1 MKSDQ
6 IEGRNPVL
14 EALRAKSPLSKI
26 YLQEGI
32 KRDSKIRELI
42 LLSRKSRVRL
52 DYIDKKKLD
61 QMCQSDIHQGV
72 IALRPVGNKKELTN
86 VRDLIE
92 RVESENKVPFFIII
106 RDVLYEHNLGAIIRT
121 AVSAGVNG
129 IVVPPNTKFGPEVMR
144 ASMGGYEYAN
154 IAEENIFQAIKTIKE
169 NAIKVVGIEVTA
181 EKYYY
186 ESDLKGALALI
197 IGGEDHS
204 LSEEIKNKCD
214 FFVKIPLLSPINSL
228 NMSVA
233 SGIVI
238 YDKLRQELQ
247 D

>member
-1 MKSDQ
+1 MC
-6 IEGRNPVL
+6 
-14 EALRAKSPLSKI
+14 LSFK
-26 YLQEGI
+26 
-32 KRDSKIRELI
+32 
-42 LLSRKSRVRL
+42 
-52 DYIDKKKLD
+52 
-61 QMCQSDIHQGV
+61 
-72 IALRPVGNKKELTN
+72 
-86 VRDLIE
+86 
-92 RVESENKVPFFIII
+92 
-106 RDVLYEHNLGAIIRT
+106 
-121 AVSAGVNG
+121 
-129 IVVPPNTKFGPEVMR
+129 
-144 ASMGGYEYAN
+144 
-154 IAEENIFQAIKTIKE
+154 NIFQAIKTIKE

-186 ESDLKGALALI
+186 ESDLRGALALI

-204 LSEEIKNKCD
+204 LSDEIKNKCD